1 MGWWRAGF
9 IALLA
14 AGLLNTSPARAQ
26 LTEARVE
33 QFLVQLELAA
43 ERRDVAHIVSSLS
56 DDVVIVFRMAALG
69 GMPDLT
75 LDKTEYRDF
84 LVGAF
89 AAIQAHSSRRYGT
102 KITLSEDGLHAEVF
116 ANVEE
121 TTTMKGKTSVHTS
134 QQTVLIVLV
143 NDKLQVKRV
152 FAEVMQGGSDT

>member
-14 AGLLNTSPARAQ
+14 AGLINTSPAQAQ

-43 ERRDVAHIVSSLS
+43 ERRDVPHIVDSLA
-56 DDVVIVFRMAALG
+56 DDVIIVFRMAALG

-75 LDKTEYRDF
+75 LTKIQYRDF
-84 LVGAF
+84 LVDAF
-89 AAIQAHSSRRYGT
+89 ATIQAHSSRRYGT
-102 KITLSEDGLHAEVF
+102 KITISQDGLQAEVF

-121 TTTMKGKTSVHTS
+121 TTTMQGKTSVHTS
-134 QQTVLIVLV
+134 QQTVLLVLV
-143 NDKLQVKRV
+143 KDKLQVKRV